1 MNLAYVIQQSCAHF
15 PDNTAII
22 YGEEKLTFREVYRRV
37 NRLAN
42 GLYDLGLRKG
52 DRVGLM
58 LKNCMESLEIY
69 LALIR
74 AGLVRVPINARLSP
88 PEAAY
93 MLQDSSAKAVIF
105 SAQTI
110 PVVEKAKD
118 GLAELETLICLEGGR
133 GYHAY
138 QNIVA
143 GGASKEL
150 RVEIDQDD
158 LCHIAY
164 TSGTT
169 GKPKGAMMTH
179 KRFLAL
185 ISRMYMSPLRV
196 PIPTDV
202 MLHIAPLTAASNNM
216 VLPHFIKGAANAAPV
231 STDPAQVFQTIENI
245 RATTTLLVPTLL
257 NILVNHPAIDSYDLS
272 SMHTVYYGSAPMPLE
287 LIKKA
292 LKKFGPIF
300 TQYYG
305 MGEAAPASMLFPWE
319 HRLDGTAQEIR
330 RISSAG
336 RPAYMADL
344 RIVNRDGKDIQAGEI
359 GEIIHKGDHVFN
371 GYWQN
376 PKATEDAFK
385 DGWFYSGDMG
395 TFDEDGYIYFMD
407 RKNDMIITGG
417 YNVWPSEVENILYRH
432 PAVLEAAV
440 VAVPDDKWGEAI
452 KAVVVLKPGAAAVE
466 SDIIAFCK
474 DHVARY
480 KAPKSVDFMNELPK
494 NSAGKIMR
502 KLVREPYWK
511 GQARRVH

>member
-1 MNLAYVIQQSCAHF
+1 MNLAYVIQQSCEHF

-58 LKNCMESLEIY
+58 LKNCKESLDIY
-69 LALIR
+69 LALIK
-74 AGLVRVPINARLSP
+74 AGLVRVPINVRLSP
-88 PEAAY
+88 PEVAY
-93 MLQDSSAKAVIF
+93 MLQDSGAKAVIF
-105 SAQTI
+105 SAANI
-110 PVVEKAKD
+110 PVLEKAKD
-118 GLAELETLICLEGGR
+118 GLTELGILICLEGGP
-133 GYHAY
+133 GYHDY
-138 QNIVA
+138 KDILA
-143 GGASKEL
+143 GGSSKEFC
-150 RVEIDQDD
+150 VKIDEND
-158 LCHIAY
+158 LCHLPY

-179 KRFLAL
+179 KRFLTV

-196 PIPTDV
+196 PVPTDV

-231 STDPAQVFQTIENI
+231 GSDPAQVFQTIERI

-257 NILVNHPAIDSYDLS
+257 NILVNHPAIDSYDLG

-292 LKKFGPIF
+292 LKKFGPVF

-319 HRLDGTAQEIR
+319 HKVDGTSQEIHR
-330 RISSAG
+330 MSSAG

-344 RIVNRDGKDIQAGEI
+344 RIVNEKGEDTNPGET
-359 GEIIHKGDHVFN
+359 GEIIHRGDHVFN
-371 GYWQN
+371 GYWRN
-376 PKATEDAFK
+376 PKATEEAFK

-417 YNVWPSEVENILYRH
+417 YNVWPSEVENILYQH

-440 VAVPDDKWGEAI
+440 VAEPDEKWGEAI
-452 KAVVVLKPGAAAVE
+452 KAVVVLKPGATAVE
-466 SDIIAFCK
+466 ADIIAFCK
-474 DHVARY
+474 DRVARY
-480 KAPKSVDFMNELPK
+480 KAPKSVDFTDDLPK
-494 NSAGKIMR
+494 NSAGKILR
-502 KLVREPYWK
+502 KQAREPYWK
-511 GQARRVH
+511 GQTRRVH